1 MCLSCNI
8 YGTVNSP
15 LFAEI
20 LGVPP
25 GAVVSLSD
33 LSNPIILDKGKLFED
48 HEERLMALLSA
59 DERVEYLGIVE
70 ENAERFP
77 KDPAY
82 QRVNAFYRAFRD
94 MRSQDTPL
102 WTLIDATAS
111 GLVTDPR
118 GVMPPVTATSSCG
131 VDYWACPGA
140 PVRYREGT
148 EIGGV
153 FKPITVSYNNLSA
166 SSQSLCA
173 AS

>member
-1 MCLSCNI
+1 MCLSCNL
-8 YGTVNSP
+8 YGTVNSQ

-25 GAVVSLSD
+25 GAVVSLTD
-33 LSNPIILDKGKLFED
+33 LSYPILSDKGTLFED

-59 DERVEYLGIVE
+59 DERVQCEKIAE

-82 QRVNAFYRAFRD
+82 QRANAFYRAFRD
-94 MRSQDTPL
+94 LWSQDTPL
-102 WTLIDATAS
+102 WTLIDAKAS
-111 GLVTDPR
+111 GLASEKAMHPATAKSSSGS
-118 GVMPPVTATSSCG
+118 GVS
-131 VDYWACPGA
+131 YWTCPGA

-153 FKPITVSYNNLSA
+153 FKPITVSYNHLPVEPSPV
-166 SSQSLCA
+166 LGA
-173 AS
+173 A